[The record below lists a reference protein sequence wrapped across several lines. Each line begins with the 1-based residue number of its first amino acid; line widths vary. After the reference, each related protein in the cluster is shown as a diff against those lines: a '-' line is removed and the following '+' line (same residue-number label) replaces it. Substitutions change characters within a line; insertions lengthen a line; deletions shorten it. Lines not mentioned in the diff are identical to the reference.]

1 MLLALSYG
9 RGPEFLFLARAINGY
24 ASGNIGVAQAN
35 SIDIAAPEKSS
46 GAMGL
51 IGTAF
56 GMGFIFGPALGGL
69 IMGTLGFP
77 GLGWVAAGLCLIN
90 LALAQVMLKESIAE
104 KNPNA
109 PIRLIP
115 IKDYV
120 SVMRQPVIR
129 SIFLI
134 NFLHITAFFL
144 FQVRTTLLWDHHFG
158 LDADHRCYAFTFLGV
173 CATVV
178 QMLLIKPLSAAL
190 GDRKLMVIGNI
201 GMVVVLVAMGL
212 VPSGLFLSIEVPL
225 LFLTALMNGPVGPSS
240 ISLLCTWTD
249 LRG

>member
-9 RGPEFLFLARAINGY
+9 QGLELLFLARAINGY
-24 ASGNIGVAQAN
+24 ASGNIGVAQAYI
-35 SIDIAAPEKSS
+35 SDSTAPEKRS

-51 IGTAF
+51 IGAAF

-77 GLGWVAAGLCLIN
+77 WLVWVEAGLCLIN
-90 LALAQVMLKESIAE
+90 LALALVMLKESIAE

-134 NFLHITAFFL
+134 NFPYITAFFL
-144 FQVRTTLLWDHHFG
+144 FQGRTTLFWEDHFR

-178 QMLLIKPLSAAL
+178 QVLLIKPLSAAL
-190 GDRKLMVIGNI
+190 GDRKLLVIGNI
-201 GMVVVLVAMGL
+201 GMAVVLVAMGL
-212 VPSGLFLSIEVPL
+212 VPSGPFLAIEVPL
-225 LFLTALMNGPVGPSS
+225 IFLMALMNGPVGPNS
-240 ISLLCTWTD
+240 ISLLSMQTD
-249 LRG
+249 RSS